1 MCSARRPLPQ
11 EIARIF
17 GRGVREGFDV
27 GVVRLHESFF
37 DLRAMLSHD
46 GPMLVV
52 LCHTADESADLRLAA
67 KRQFMT
73 YGGPCHWLCAVEL
86 GGGPEKS
93 WQTVAA
99 HMSRLSA
106 RVGTAALTSRG

>member
-27 GVVRLHESFF
+27 GVVRLQETSF
-37 DLRAMLSHD
+37 DLRAVLSYD

-52 LCHTADESADLRLAA
+52 SCHTADESANLRLAA
-67 KRQFMT
+67 KQQFIM
-73 YGGPCHWLCAVEL
+73 YGRPCHWLCAIEI
-86 GGGPEKS
+86 GGGPDKS
-93 WQTVAA
+93 WQAVVA

-106 RVGTAALTSRG
+106 RVGTALPIRG